1 MFSIL
6 YQERDK
12 ITNVIF
18 NKSVCGILFFIAEK
32 QKIEYNTTIIRA
44 SVLFTEQTLTFI
56 FGLY

>member
-18 NKSVCGILFFIAEK
+18 EQEICSILFFIAEK
-32 QKIEYNTTIIRA
+32 QKIEYNTIII
-44 SVLFTEQTLTFI
+44 SESCSF
-56 FGLY
+56 